1 MANTTT
7 PGVGAAV
14 HRDGPRPS
22 AEVDMAD
29 QVAALKSLLGPQ
41 LMSLTMGVDPV
52 TVDRW
57 IAGATHPRLDNE
69 KRIRATYQVYELL
82 KPVEASPTIRAW
94 FMGMNPQLDD
104 RSPAETIADGDLRAV
119 LAAARAFRAGG

>member
-1 MANTTT
+1 MLNTTT
-7 PGVGAAV
+7 PGVGAAA
-14 HRDGPRPS
+14 HRDGTRPT
-22 AEVDMAD
+22 AEVDLAD
-29 QVAALKSLLGPQ
+29 QVAALKFLLGPK
-41 LMSLTMGVDPV
+41 LMSLTMRVDPV

-57 IAGATHPRLDNE
+57 VAGATQPRLDNE

-82 KPVEASPTIRAW
+82 KPVETSPTIRAW

-104 RSPAETIADGDLRAV
+104 RSPADSIADGDLRAV